1 MARVGPAEF
10 KRRTNASKKK
20 RVIFAEAMGEWG
32 TVKKACDLAGIARRT
47 YMWWRTVD
55 PDFVQAVDDARHIFA
70 EGLEE
75 IALERVKNPDKN
87 RGSDVLLLGLL
98 NANMPSKFRPQTAM
112 SEDSAKELITEWR
125 KASREVRKDQDVI
138 EQEIPQNLQETLT
151 EILEKRKD
159 APVGE
164 EKSEDVQGDSRGEA

>member
-10 KRRTNASKKK
+10 KRRTEASRKK
-20 RVIFAEAMGEWG
+20 RAVFVDAMGEWG
-32 TVKKACDLAGIARRT
+32 TVKKACELAGVSRQT
-47 YMWWRTVD
+47 YIWWRQVD
-55 PDFVQAVDDARHIFA
+55 PDFVQSVDLARQVFA
-70 EGLEE
+70 EALEE

-125 KASREVRKDQDVI
+125 KASREVSRDKGVAEQDL
-138 EQEIPQNLQETLT
+138 PQNLQETLA

-159 APVGE
+159 VPVGKE
-164 EKSEDVQGDSRGEA
+164 EPVDGQVDDRVEA